1 MNECLKQHLHDII
14 FADGTP
20 IKCCRPDAL
29 PLSYMFWTR
38 TMLSTSIK
46 RKFTESQCIFAAEL
60 VAGIVTLDIFDN
72 RANPNYRVIALDPT
86 LVSSCTVTDVAST
99 LYARDSRSD
108 DDSAVGR
115 YGLPTRVLVSPHF
128 LTTVLGSWRSTTS
141 SSMRVH
147 VNALAESLKYHTG
160 LATAIVRAGP
170 TFIEHDLPVCD
181 QLIDR

>member
-115 YGLPTRVLVSPHF
+115 YGLPTRVLVSPHC
-128 LTTVLGSWRSTTS
+128 SWEL
-141 SSMRVH
+141 
-147 VNALAESLKYHTG
+147 ALNHK
-160 LATAIVRAGP
+160 
-170 TFIEHDLPVCD
+170 
-181 QLIDR
+181 LIDAGACQRPCGELEVPHGPRNCNCTGRPDIH